1 MAQSDYA
8 FKILAARNENIDR
21 IADAVY
27 AAFIASGGSGASID
41 CTGYAGCPGS
51 GYLASY
57 AGQERSY
64 DADGFS
70 DFHVRAYVAGRL
82 GKVNL
87 GDYYGLWARDGIV
100 FCDVS
105 KHFTDRDECIAFAA
119 ENEQIACFDC
129 AACADF
135 DVRYA

>member
-27 AAFIASGGSGASID
+27 AAFIASGREGASIHSN
-41 CTGYAGCPGS
+41 GVAGCPDY

-57 AGQERSY
+57 ADHERSY
-64 DADGFS
+64 LDADFS
-70 DFHVRAYVAGRL
+70 DFYVRTYVADRF
-82 GKVNL
+82 GKIGLV
-87 GDYYGLWARDGIV
+87 DYYGVWARNGIV

-105 KHFTDRDECIAFAA
+105 KHFTDRDECIEFAV

-129 AACADF
+129 AAKTYF